1 MAPRILLP
9 AADSDEV
16 RALRAAYTCC
26 TALLNLTTAPMG
38 ADLLWPKVLQQV
50 YTLAGLASY
59 LLDSTLTVTDL
70 RDGRLHHYD
79 HQLLVIVQR
88 AWMVDIGLSL
98 LPGVPTLP
106 QVMGQPVTEF
116 FLRGRVPLDDLLT
129 GDARLTYA
137 ARVGDKAYQ
146 QRRAWQ
152 HPMEAEVLTAVLCH
166 FNVVGA
172 IPPVHV

>member
-1 MAPRILLP
+1 
-9 AADSDEV
+9 
-16 RALRAAYTCC
+16 
-26 TALLNLTTAPMG
+26 
-38 ADLLWPKVLQQV
+38 
-50 YTLAGLASY
+50 
-59 LLDSTLTVTDL
+59 
-70 RDGRLHHYD
+70 
-79 HQLLVIVQR
+79 
-88 AWMVDIGLSL
+88 
-98 LPGVPTLP
+98 
-106 QVMGQPVTEF
+106 
-116 FLRGRVPLDDLLT
+116 LRGRVPLDDLLT